1 VSQAEVRYCY
11 RHPDRETG
19 LSCSECGRP
28 ICAEC
33 MTVAPVGIRCPD
45 HSGAV
50 RGAARVGKRASRVGA
65 RTPAFVTRILIGINV
80 AVYAAELA
88 SGSGIYGDSGWI
100 FQKGALVASGI
111 EVGNTLQPV
120 SGGGL
125 IPDALLVGVSQGEWW
140 RMVTAAF
147 LHYGPIHLGLN
158 MLALW
163 WFGGPLE
170 EALGRA
176 RFLCLYF
183 VSGIAGSAG
192 AILYSPGSVTVGA
205 SGAIFGILG
214 AAFILERRG
223 AMIFGGQALGLIVL
237 NLAITIAFKSYI
249 SLGGHAGGLVGGAAV
264 MFALLHFR
272 RSMLL
277 SVASSVGI
285 AVAAFML
292 AYWKA
297 RGYA

>member
-1 VSQAEVRYCY
+1 MATAEPRYCY

-33 MTVAPVGIRCPD
+33 MTPAAVGIRCPE
-45 HSGAV
+45 HSGAK
-50 RGAARVGKRASRVGA
+50 RGVSRAGARVVRAGA
-65 RTPAFVTRILIGINV
+65 GTPMFLTRILIGLNV

-88 SGSGIYGDSGWI
+88 SGAGIYGDSGWI
-100 FQKGALVASGI
+100 FQKGALVTNGV
-111 EVGNTLQPV
+111 ELGGTLQPAP
-120 SGGGL
+120 GGGL
-125 IPDALLVGVSQGEWW
+125 IPDSALVGVAHGEWW
-140 RMVTAAF
+140 RLVTAAF
-147 LHYGPIHLGLN
+147 LHYGPLHLGMN
-158 MLALW
+158 MLAVW

-170 EALGRA
+170 QALGRV
-176 RFLCLYF
+176 RFLLLYL
-183 VSGIAGSAG
+183 VSGVAGSAG
-192 AILYSPGSVTVGA
+192 AILYSPNSVTVGA

-237 NLAITIAFKSYI
+237 NLGITLAFRSFI

-264 MFALLHFR
+264 MFLLLHFR
-272 RSMLL
+272 RSMAW
-277 SVASSVGI
+277 SVASTVG
-285 AVAAFML
+285 VAALAVVL